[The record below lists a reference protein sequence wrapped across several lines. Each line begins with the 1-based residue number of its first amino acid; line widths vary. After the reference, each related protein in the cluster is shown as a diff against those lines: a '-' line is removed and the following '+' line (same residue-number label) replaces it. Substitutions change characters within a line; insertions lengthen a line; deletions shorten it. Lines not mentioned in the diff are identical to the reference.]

1 MLRRALGC
9 FAVALSAAGCAQQ
22 VPAPSPAPSVTPTTA
37 ARSSTPLA
45 TTTVAAPP
53 FIDHVAWTSDSKGR
67 MLRVYPTASGRTA
80 TGDAALG
87 QAWQEVLRA
96 APTSAT
102 ASMADQ
108 FRCHWEFARIVEP
121 NKTSWNLEAWRLDVG
136 YAATV
141 QAACNPGGPE

>member
-1 MLRRALGC
+1 M
-9 FAVALSAAGCAQQ
+9 
-22 VPAPSPAPSVTPTTA
+22 
-37 ARSSTPLA
+37 
-45 TTTVAAPP
+45 AAPP